1 MFGAADSTP
10 PVTSAAWVRLEVN
23 PRPANFTVHWGGFTD
38 PEQDRAS
45 AAPSQPGQPLFSP
58 VLAYTVSLGT
68 EFAPNRFLVP
78 MPVNATLSGESSL
91 LRGVRARVRG
101 RARGVHAGAQHGAP
115 TGAHTLPGFLLL
127 LSCLPSRETARS
139 NWVMLSAETPG
150 LQLPSSAACLTA
162 CITAANALGLR
173 SAPVCSPL
181 QFLPLPSVAG
191 MPAAT
196 RLCVAEEV

>member
-1 MFGAADSTP
+1 MGTLVTPKRKVGRGARLVGPADVDKMPEFEWP
-10 PVTSAAWVRLEVN
+10 PTAALE
-23 PRPANFTVHWGGFTD
+23 
-38 PEQDRAS
+38 
-45 AAPSQPGQPLFSP
+45 
-58 VLAYTVSLGT
+58 
-68 EFAPNRFLVP
+68 
-78 MPVNATLSGESSL
+78 
-91 LRGVRARVRG
+91 
-101 RARGVHAGAQHGAP
+101 ARGVHAGAQHGAP